1 MSLQPDRAL
10 GTPDFGHDDGSPDP
24 GVTAA
29 LTAYA
34 HGDGGSADVLNAL
47 AAGRLLV
54 PVVAVAETGETP
66 AEGGRRERTSHMASV
81 STIGR
86 DGRRGLLAFTSV
98 ETMRRWNPAA
108 RPVPVTSRRAAES
121 ALADGAEA
129 LVIDLAGPVTFA
141 VDAGELR
148 ALAAGWRPL
157 GDEHGGTTWAEA
169 VGLAGRQQ
177 GPVGEGGVAA
187 RTSGTRRGG
196 PVGALARVVTQAGR
210 ALRRSGR

>member
-10 GTPDFGHDDGSPDP
+10 GSPDFGHDDGSPDP

-54 PVVAVAETGETP
+54 PVVAVAETDETP
-66 AEGGRRERTSHMASV
+66 AGGAGRERTSHMASV

-98 ETMRRWNPAA
+98 ETMRAWNPVA

-157 GDEHGGTTWAEA
+157 GDEHGGTTWAVA
-169 VGLAGRQQ
+169 VGLAGRRQ
-177 GPVGEGGVAA
+177 GPTGEGSVAG
-187 RTSGTRRGG
+187 RTSGARRGG